1 MGLAMLDKG
10 KHFPQSYARM
20 LFSVLGIHQDG
31 QLLITIDPW
40 DERRARELMQEE
52 LLIRLYN
59 HVYADPVYWNH
70 LDVEARI
77 FQLASAIAAVEP
89 DAIFCGSTAALLYGI
104 GSAYSL
110 LNAVQMLLPRSTR
123 RDTYEF
129 VEYRRWRP
137 GEVWRLGP
145 FRLTD
150 PYRTVVDIARTS
162 AFRYALGYVDGLAR
176 EYDVDRE
183 ELRAYAQANCRGL
196 HGISRAFGVFEYMD
210 GRSDNGGESEA
221 RAAMILAGVVAPEL
235 QVEIARPGNA
245 GYYLADYGWQMPD
258 GSWMLAELHG
268 LGKFEDEIQK
278 DLEHAAAI
286 TYRDALLRDAN
297 LRAMGHNVIH
307 FKLSDTYDVEEF
319 GAMMRGYGIPT
330 TKPFADS

>member
-1 MGLAMLDKG
+1 M
-10 KHFPQSYARM
+10 S
-20 LFSVLGIHQDG
+20 
-31 QLLITIDPW
+31 
-40 DERRARELMQEE
+40 ARELMQEE

-70 LDVEARI
+70 LEVEARI
-77 FQLASAIAAVEP
+77 FQLASAIVAVEP

-145 FRLTD
+145 FTLTD

-221 RAAMILAGVVAPEL
+221 RAAMILAGVAAPEL
-235 QVEIARPGNA
+235 QVEIARPGSA

-268 LGKFEDEIQK
+268 LGKFEDETLK
-278 DLEHAAAI
+278 DLEHAAAK
-286 TYRDALLRDAN
+286 TYRAALLRDAN

>member
-1 MGLAMLDKG
+1 
-10 KHFPQSYARM
+10 M
-20 LFSVLGIHQDG
+20 LFSALGIHHDE
-31 QLLITIDPW
+31 QLLITTDPW

-59 HVYADPVYWNH
+59 HVYADPVYWSH

-137 GEVWRLGP
+137 GELWRLGP
-145 FRLTD
+145 FTLTD
-150 PYRTVVDIARTS
+150 PYRTVVDIARAS
-162 AFRYALGYVDGLAR
+162 AFRYALGYADGLAR

-183 ELRAYAQANCRGL
+183 ELRAYTQANCRGL
-196 HGISRAFGVFEYMD
+196 HGIARAFGVFEHMD

-245 GYYLADYGWQMPD
+245 GYYLADYGWRMPD

-268 LGKFEDEIQK
+268 LGKFEDETQK
-278 DLEHAAAI
+278 DLEHAAAK
-286 TYRDALLRDAN
+286 TYRAALLRDAN

>member
-1 MGLAMLDKG
+1 MGRVMSNKA
-10 KHFPQSYARM
+10 KHFPKSYAKM
-20 LFSVLGIHQDG
+20 LFSTLGIHHDE

-59 HVYADPVYWNH
+59 HVYANPVYWNH

-77 FQLASAIAAVEP
+77 FQLASAIVAVEP

-145 FRLTD
+145 FTLTD

-196 HGISRAFGVFEYMD
+196 HGISRAFDVFEYMD

-221 RAAMILAGVVAPEL
+221 RAAMILAGVAAPEL
-235 QVEIARPGNA
+235 QVEIARPGSA

-268 LGKFEDEIQK
+268 LGKFEDETQK
-278 DLEHAAAI
+278 DLEHAAAK
-286 TYRDALLRDAN
+286 TYRAALLRDAN

>member
-1 MGLAMLDKG
+1 
-10 KHFPQSYARM
+10 M
-20 LFSVLGIHQDG
+20 LFSALGIHHDE

-77 FQLASAIAAVEP
+77 FQLASAIVAVEP
-89 DAIFCGSTAALLYGI
+89 DAIFCGSTAALLYGM

-145 FRLTD
+145 FTLTD

-221 RAAMILAGVVAPEL
+221 RAAMILAGVAAPEL
-235 QVEIARPGNA
+235 QVEIARPGSA

-268 LGKFEDEIQK
+268 LGKFEDETLK
-278 DLEHAAAI
+278 DLEHAAAK
-286 TYRDALLRDAN
+286 TYRAALLRDAN

>member
-1 MGLAMLDKG
+1 MGRVMSNKA
-10 KHFPQSYARM
+10 KHFPKSYAKM
-20 LFSVLGIHQDG
+20 LFSALGIHRDE

-77 FQLASAIAAVEP
+77 FQLASAIVAVEP

-145 FRLTD
+145 FTLTD

-221 RAAMILAGVVAPEL
+221 RAAMILAGVAAPEL
-235 QVEIARPGNA
+235 QVEIARPGSA

-268 LGKFEDEIQK
+268 LGKFEDETQK
-278 DLEHAAAI
+278 DLEHAAAK
-286 TYRDALLRDAN
+286 TYRAALLRDAN

>member
-1 MGLAMLDKG
+1 
-10 KHFPQSYARM
+10 M
-20 LFSVLGIHQDG
+20 LFSTLGIHHDE

-77 FQLASAIAAVEP
+77 FQLASAIVAVEP

-145 FRLTD
+145 FTLTD
-150 PYRTVVDIARTS
+150 PYRTVVDVARTS

-196 HGISRAFGVFEYMD
+196 RGISRAFGVFEYMD

-221 RAAMILAGVVAPEL
+221 RAAMILAGVAAPEL
-235 QVEIARPGNA
+235 QVEIARPGSA

-268 LGKFEDEIQK
+268 LGKFEDETQK
-278 DLEHAAAI
+278 DLEHAAAK
-286 TYRDALLRDAN
+286 TYRAALLRDAN

>member
-1 MGLAMLDKG
+1 MGRVMSNKA
-10 KHFPQSYARM
+10 KHFPKSYAKM
-20 LFSVLGIHQDG
+20 LFSTLGIHHDE

-77 FQLASAIAAVEP
+77 FQLASAIVAVEP

-145 FRLTD
+145 FTLTD

-196 HGISRAFGVFEYMD
+196 HGISRAFDVFEYMD

-221 RAAMILAGVVAPEL
+221 RAAMILAGVAAPEL
-235 QVEIARPGNA
+235 QVEIARPGSA

-268 LGKFEDEIQK
+268 LGKFEDETQK
-278 DLEHAAAI
+278 DLEHAAAK
-286 TYRDALLRDAN
+286 TYRAALLRDAN

>member
-1 MGLAMLDKG
+1 MGRVMSNKA
-10 KHFPQSYARM
+10 KHFPKSYAKM
-20 LFSVLGIHQDG
+20 LFSTLGIHHDE

-77 FQLASAIAAVEP
+77 FQLVSAIVAVEP

-145 FRLTD
+145 FTLTD

-196 HGISRAFGVFEYMD
+196 HGISRAFDVFEYMD

-221 RAAMILAGVVAPEL
+221 RAAMILAGVAAPEL
-235 QVEIARPGNA
+235 QVEIARPGSA

-268 LGKFEDEIQK
+268 LGKFEDETQK
-278 DLEHAAAI
+278 DLEHAAAK
-286 TYRDALLRDAN
+286 TYRAALLRDAN

>member
-1 MGLAMLDKG
+1 
-10 KHFPQSYARM
+10 M
-20 LFSVLGIHQDG
+20 LFSALGIHHDE

-77 FQLASAIAAVEP
+77 FQLASAIVAVEP

-145 FRLTD
+145 FTLTD

-176 EYDVDRE
+176 EYDFDRE

-221 RAAMILAGVVAPEL
+221 RAAMILAGVAAPEL
-235 QVEIARPGNA
+235 QVEIARPGSA

-268 LGKFEDEIQK
+268 LGKFEDETQK
-278 DLEHAAAI
+278 DLEHAAAK
-286 TYRDALLRDAN
+286 TYRAALLRDAN

>member
-1 MGLAMLDKG
+1 
-10 KHFPQSYARM
+10 M
-20 LFSVLGIHQDG
+20 LFSALGIHHDE

-77 FQLASAIAAVEP
+77 FQLASAIVAVEP

-145 FRLTD
+145 FTLTD

-221 RAAMILAGVVAPEL
+221 RAAMILAGVAAPEL
-235 QVEIARPGNA
+235 QVEIARPGSA

-268 LGKFEDEIQK
+268 LGKFEDETLK
-278 DLEHAAAI
+278 DLEHAAAK
-286 TYRDALLRDAN
+286 TYRAALLRDAN

>member
-1 MGLAMLDKG
+1 MLDKG
-10 KHFPQSYARM
+10 KHFPKSYAKM
-20 LFSVLGIHQDG
+20 LFSTLGIHHDE

-77 FQLASAIAAVEP
+77 FQLASAIVAVDP

-145 FRLTD
+145 FTLTD

-221 RAAMILAGVVAPEL
+221 RAAMILAGVAAPEL
-235 QVEIARPGNA
+235 QVEIARPGSA

-268 LGKFEDEIQK
+268 LGKFEDETQK
-278 DLEHAAAI
+278 DLEHAAAK
-286 TYRDALLRDAN
+286 TYRAALLRDAN

>member
-1 MGLAMLDKG
+1 MGRVMSNKA
-10 KHFPQSYARM
+10 KHFPKSYAKM
-20 LFSVLGIHQDG
+20 LFSTLGIHHDE

-77 FQLASAIAAVEP
+77 FQLASAIVAVEP

-145 FRLTD
+145 FTLTD

-196 HGISRAFGVFEYMD
+196 HGISRAFDVFEYMD
-210 GRSDNGGESEA
+210 GRSDKGGESEA
-221 RAAMILAGVVAPEL
+221 RAAMILAGVAAPEL
-235 QVEIARPGNA
+235 QVEIARPGSA

-268 LGKFEDEIQK
+268 LGKFEDETQK
-278 DLEHAAAI
+278 DLEHAAAK
-286 TYRDALLRDAN
+286 TYRAALLRDAN

>member
-1 MGLAMLDKG
+1 
-10 KHFPQSYARM
+10 M
-20 LFSVLGIHQDG
+20 LFSALGIHHDE

-59 HVYADPVYWNH
+59 HVYADPVYWNY

-77 FQLASAIAAVEP
+77 FQLASAIVAVEP
-89 DAIFCGSTAALLYGI
+89 NAIFCGSTAALLYGI

-145 FRLTD
+145 FTLTD

-196 HGISRAFGVFEYMD
+196 HGISRAFGVFEYMN

-221 RAAMILAGVVAPEL
+221 RAAMILAGVAAPEL
-235 QVEIARPGNA
+235 QVEIARPGSA

-268 LGKFEDEIQK
+268 LGKFEDETQK
-278 DLEHAAAI
+278 ESEHAAAK
-286 TYRDALLRDAN
+286 TYRAALLRDAN

>member
-1 MGLAMLDKG
+1 
-10 KHFPQSYARM
+10 M
-20 LFSVLGIHQDG
+20 LFSALGIHHDE

-77 FQLASAIAAVEP
+77 FQLASAIVAVEP

-110 LNAVQMLLPRSTR
+110 LNAVQMLLPRFTR

-145 FRLTD
+145 FTLTD

-221 RAAMILAGVVAPEL
+221 RAAMILAGVAAPEL
-235 QVEIARPGNA
+235 QVEIARPGSA

-268 LGKFEDEIQK
+268 LGKFEDETQK
-278 DLEHAAAI
+278 DLEHAAAK
-286 TYRDALLRDAN
+286 TYRAALLRDAN

>member
-1 MGLAMLDKG
+1 
-10 KHFPQSYARM
+10 M
-20 LFSVLGIHQDG
+20 LFSALGIHHDE

-77 FQLASAIAAVEP
+77 FQLASAIVAVEP

-145 FRLTD
+145 FTLTD

-196 HGISRAFGVFEYMD
+196 HGISRAFDVFEYMD

-221 RAAMILAGVVAPEL
+221 RAAMILAGVAAPEL
-235 QVEIARPGNA
+235 QVEIARPGSA

-268 LGKFEDEIQK
+268 LGKFEDETQK
-278 DLEHAAAI
+278 DLEHAAAK
-286 TYRDALLRDAN
+286 TYRAALLRDAN

>member
-1 MGLAMLDKG
+1 
-10 KHFPQSYARM
+10 M
-20 LFSVLGIHQDG
+20 LFSALGIHHDE

-77 FQLASAIAAVEP
+77 FQLASAIVAVEP

-104 GSAYSL
+104 GSANSL

-145 FRLTD
+145 FTLTD

-221 RAAMILAGVVAPEL
+221 RAAMILAGVAAPEL
-235 QVEIARPGNA
+235 QVEIARPGSA

-268 LGKFEDEIQK
+268 LGKFEDETQK
-278 DLEHAAAI
+278 DLEHAAAK
-286 TYRDALLRDAN
+286 TYRAALLRDAN

>member
-1 MGLAMLDKG
+1 
-10 KHFPQSYARM
+10 M
-20 LFSVLGIHQDG
+20 LFSALGIHHDE

-77 FQLASAIAAVEP
+77 FQLASAIVAVEP

-145 FRLTD
+145 FTLTD

-221 RAAMILAGVVAPEL
+221 RAAMILAGVAAPEL
-235 QVEIARPGNA
+235 QVEIARPGSA

-268 LGKFEDEIQK
+268 LGKFENETQK
-278 DLEHAAAI
+278 DLEHAAVK
-286 TYRDALLRDAN
+286 TYRAALLRDAN